1 MDRGRESRGREHQ
14 KQEGRGSEDCKR
26 EDCGAEG
33 QKQEGRGQA
42 NCGPESRERFW
53 ARREQAADLFGCRDE
68 LSALDAVE
76 QCSLYNRLAA
86 ERMEQKAGRLRRL
99 YLESDR
105 NWMQLFFLGL
115 FHTVGDLRNRDR
127 YLELARRIG
136 YAAVLH
142 ERYTQP
148 QVEALLLG
156 TAGLL
161 DGCRRDDY
169 TALLER
175 EFDHQ
180 RHKYRIEPM
189 RAEEWDLHVREAN
202 HPRLRLVQIAAF
214 LTRSDFL
221 VDEVLKCRTREE
233 VQRLFSAEAPQYW
246 SSYYNPSN
254 AADHT
259 AKRLGAE
266 KASLIGINLAAV
278 FQYLYGR
285 ETGRE
290 EYLGSAF
297 ALWEALPAERN
308 RFTTIWHPVAPHNA
322 FESQALLQL
331 AREYCTPRRCRLCPL
346 AARIW
351 ERTCSEAR

>member
-1 MDRGRESRGREHQ
+1 MEQESRVRMEQEGRKRMKQESRGQTDREQ
-14 KQEGRGSEDCKR
+14 MDRQ
-26 EDCGAEG
+26 AE
-33 QKQEGRGQA
+33 
-42 NCGPESRERFW
+42 NPDRERFL
-53 ARREQAADLFGCRDE
+53 ARLERDADCFGCRDA
-68 LSALDAVE
+68 LSALSAVE

-86 ERMEQKAGRLRRL
+86 ERMEQKAARLQRL
-99 YLESDR
+99 YMEADR

-115 FHTVGDLRNRDR
+115 FHTVGDLKNRDK

-156 TAGLL
+156 ASGLL
-161 DGCRRDDY
+161 AGCRRDDY
-169 TALLER
+169 TAMLER

-180 RHKYRIEPM
+180 RHKYRLEPM
-189 RAEEWDLHVREAN
+189 QAEEWDLRVREAN

-214 LTRSDFL
+214 LTRSNFI
-221 VDEVLKCRTREE
+221 VEEVLKCRTQEE
-233 VQRLFSAEAPQYW
+233 VRRLFSAEAPQYW

-259 AKRLGAE
+259 VKRLGAE
-266 KASLIGINLAAV
+266 KAALIGINLAAV

-285 ETGRE
+285 ETGRD
-290 EYLGSAF
+290 EYLGRAF

-308 RFTTIWHPVAPHNA
+308 RFTSIWHPVAPHNA

-331 AREYCTPRRCRLCPL
+331 AREYCTPRRCRCCPL
-346 AARIW
+346 AARMW
-351 ERTCSEAR
+351 ERSRSEVR